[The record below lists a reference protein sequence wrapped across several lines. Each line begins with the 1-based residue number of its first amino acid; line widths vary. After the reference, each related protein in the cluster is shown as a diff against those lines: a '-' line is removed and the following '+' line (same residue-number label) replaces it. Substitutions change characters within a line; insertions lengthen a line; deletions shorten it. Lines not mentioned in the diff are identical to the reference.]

1 MTSGMGRWRSAAVA
15 VVPAI
20 AFSMAAA
27 AIGVEESTAHP
38 YPVRQPAESSPADG
52 RCDAATLLRSR
63 ESTADPGAEAAKAR
77 LVGDNSTQ
85 DEWLRVELEARP
97 GLLIETAQQIAELR
111 QRELQ
116 ERWLWFVL
124 AAVGLALA
132 GSALLLIRLRRSQ
145 QAIRQLNAELAQRV
159 EAATSEL
166 RQQASYLRALVD
178 TLPLM
183 VWLKD
188 TDGRYLVVNQSIAEA
203 CGRPVT
209 EMEGRIDPSSWP
221 LGMSEMLQAEDD
233 TVLHMRER
241 TVTETR
247 LPTGAWVEV
256 YKAPVLDHEH
266 NRVIGLVGAAHDISA
281 RKAAEQAREQALA
294 EARRLAQQRSDF
306 LAQMSHELRT
316 PLNGILGFAQILRR
330 DKPLTERQQRGLGI
344 IEQSGQHLL
353 ALINDILDL
362 ARIDAAKVELE
373 PAEMD
378 LPGFLTVVSDIVR
391 VKAEEKHVLFTHRFD
406 KRLPALVKADEKRVR
421 QVLLNL
427 LSNAIKFTDRGEVS
441 LNVELLREDERGARL
456 RFEVLDTG
464 IGMNDEQ
471 LGRLFQPFEQVAHGQ
486 RREGG
491 TGLGLAISR
500 RLVRLMGGDIEVV
513 SKPGEGSRFWFDIEL
528 PKGRALAAAHRQVG
542 MPVAYE
548 GRRRK
553 VLVVDD
559 VAQNRAMLADGLAV
573 LGFEVHQARNG
584 AEGVEK
590 ALALRPDL
598 MIVDV
603 VMPVMDGLEAT
614 RRIRRIPVLQSLPIV
629 ATSGNNGQQVEA
641 QSRAAGADAFIP
653 KPIEQAT
660 LVATVGRL
668 LDLNW
673 VVEEPAE
680 AHEDAA
686 KWDEADFPVPPQ
698 EQTEALYRMA
708 RMGYMRRV
716 RDQAERLAQLD
727 PRYTGLSR
735 RLIALAEACESKAL
749 VRLIERLRVPAG
761 EADAR

>member
-1 MTSGMGRWRSAAVA
+1 VVVA
-15 VVPAI
+15 VPAI
-20 AFSMAAA
+20 AFLMAGGAVSA
-27 AIGVEESTAHP
+27 EKSKHHS
-38 YPVRQPAESSPADG
+38 YPVGRPAEWTVPDDRREAEWVLRLRAS
-52 RCDAATLLRSR
+52 ATP
-63 ESTADPGAEAAKAR
+63 EGIGGAKPSIAR
-77 LVGDNSTQ
+77 DKPTQ
-85 DEWLRVELEARP
+85 DEWLRVDLEARP
-97 GLLIETAQQIAELR
+97 AMLMETAQQMAELR

-116 ERWLWFVL
+116 QQWLWFVL
-124 AAVGLALA
+124 VAAGLALA
-132 GSALLLIRLRRSQ
+132 GTGLLLIRLRRSQ
-145 QAIRQLNAELAQRV
+145 QAIRQLNSELAQRV

-209 EMEGRIDPSSWP
+209 QMEGRVDASLWP
-221 LGMSEMLQAEDD
+221 QGMSDMLQAEDEA
-233 TVLHMRER
+233 VLQRRER

-247 LPTGAWVEV
+247 LPSGAWVEI

-266 NRVIGLVGAAHDISA
+266 NRVIGLVGAAHDISG

-378 LPGFLTVVSDIVR
+378 LPGFLAVVSDIVR

-406 KRLPALVKADEKRVR
+406 KRLPATVKADEKRLR

-441 LNVELLREDERGARL
+441 LNVEQLRDDERGARL
-456 RFEVLDTG
+456 RFQVNDTG

-528 PKGRALAAAHRQVG
+528 PKGQALATTQRRVG

-548 GRRRK
+548 GPRRK

-590 ALALRPDL
+590 AGALQPDL

-614 RRIRRIPVLQSLPIV
+614 RRVRRIPELQSLPIV

-660 LVATVGRL
+660 LVSTVGRL
-668 LDLNW
+668 LNLSW

-680 AHEDAA
+680 VLDDVA
-686 KWDEADFPVPPQ
+686 KWDEAEFPVPPQ

-727 PRYTGLSR
+727 PRYTALSR
-735 RLIALAEACESKAL
+735 RLVALAEACESKAL
-749 VRLIERLRVPAG
+749 IRLIERLRVPAG
-761 EADAR
+761 QADAR